1 MQKKLTAEATER
13 KRAESRRG
21 SAAPASAAGRRSTMR
36 TQESSAASGKSKL
49 GGFSRAIRLLDEIT
63 AHGPLR
69 FAELEERLQLPKATL
84 HRALNDLILE
94 RLIQF
99 DDRSLNYT
107 AGFRVLELANQI
119 WAKSDI
125 RTLARDQLEKLCEIS
140 NETVQL
146 SVLADLHTVY
156 IDSIESSN
164 TIRMSMNVGNKVP
177 VYCSAPGKAL
187 LAGCSYEEQKS
198 IISRLAFAE
207 FTSNTI
213 TNPQQLL
220 NELETIN
227 NDGIAREDEE
237 HFLGIKA
244 IAANI
249 VDNAGIAVASISIT
263 APTFRAN
270 DDQFE
275 NWKKALRLSVADIS
289 SRLAP
294 VTRI

>member
-1 MQKKLTAEATER
+1 MQKELTAEPTRRTRR
-13 KRAESRRG
+13 KAANTSDAAAD
-21 SAAPASAAGRRSTMR
+21 SAA
-36 TQESSAASGKSKL
+36 QSGKAKL

-84 HRALNDLILE
+84 HRALNDLIIE

-99 DDRSLNYT
+99 DERSLNYS

-119 WAKSDI
+119 WERSDI
-125 RTLARDQLEKLCEIS
+125 RSLARDHLERLCELS

-156 IDSIESSN
+156 IDSIESNN
-164 TIRMSMNVGNKVP
+164 TVRMSMSVGNKVP
-177 VYCSAPGKAL
+177 VYCSASGKSL
-187 LAGCSYEEQKS
+187 LAGCSYAEQKD
-198 IISRLAFAE
+198 IISRLAFGE

-213 TNPQQLL
+213 TNKAILL
-220 NELETIN
+220 EELSTIN
-227 NDGIAREDEE
+227 ATGIAEENEE
-237 HFLGIKA
+237 HFLGVKA

-249 VDNAGIAVASISIT
+249 VDKAGNAIAAISIT
-263 APTFRAN
+263 APTFRTS
-270 DDQFE
+270 DKQFE
-275 NWKKALRLSVADIS
+275 TWKNQLRLSVTDIS

-294 VTRI
+294 QTRI

>member
-1 MQKKLTAEATER
+1 MQKELTAESNEAKRTGR
-13 KRAESRRG
+13 KRAANSK
-21 SAAPASAAGRRSTMR
+21 AADAE
-36 TQESSAASGKSKL
+36 QSGKAKL

-69 FAELEERLQLPKATL
+69 FAELEDRLQLPKATL
-84 HRALNDLILE
+84 HRALNDLIIE

-99 DDRSLNYT
+99 DDRSLNYS

-119 WAKSDI
+119 WERSDI
-125 RTLARDQLEKLCEIS
+125 RSLARDQLEKLCAIS

-177 VYCSAPGKAL
+177 VYCSASGKAL
-187 LAGCSYEEQKS
+187 LAACTLEEQKS
-198 IISRLAFAE
+198 IIGRLQFAE

-213 TNPQQLL
+213 TNPTILL
-220 NELETIN
+220 NELTTIN
-227 NDGIAREDEE
+227 ATGIAVENEE

-244 IAANI
+244 IAAT
-249 VDNAGIAVASISIT
+249 VDDKAGNPIAAISIT
-263 APTFRAN
+263 APTFRIT
-270 DDQFE
+270 DEQVDT
-275 NWKKALRLSVADIS
+275 WKSALQSSVASIS

-294 VTRI
+294 LTRL

>member
-1 MQKKLTAEATER
+1 MQKKLIAETTEA
-13 KRAESRRG
+13 K
-21 SAAPASAAGRRSTMR
+21 SAKP
-36 TQESSAASGKSKL
+36 ESAASSSPQANKSKL

-69 FAELEERLQLPKATL
+69 FAELEERLELPKATL
-84 HRALNDLILE
+84 HRALNDLIIE
-94 RLIQF
+94 RLIRF
-99 DDRSLNYT
+99 DERSLNYS

-146 SVLADLHTVY
+146 SVLADLHTVC
-156 IDSIESSN
+156 IDSIESNN

-187 LAGCSYEEQKS
+187 LAGCTYDEQKS
-198 IISRLAFAE
+198 IIGRLPFAE

-213 TNPQQLL
+213 TDKKLL
-220 NELETIN
+220 LKELETVN
-227 NDGIAREDEE
+227 SSGVATENEE
-237 HFLGIKA
+237 HFLGINA

-249 VDNAGIAVASISIT
+249 VDNAGLAVAAISIT

-270 DDQFE
+270 DAQFE
-275 NWKKALRLSVADIS
+275 KWKKALRLSVAGIS

-294 VTRI
+294 VTRL

>member
-1 MQKKLTAEATER
+1 MQKELTAETNETKRTRRNSAT
-13 KRAESRRG
+13 G
-21 SAAPASAAGRRSTMR
+21 GGAGCAVT
-36 TQESSAASGKSKL
+36 SGKAKL

-63 AHGPLR
+63 ANGPLR

-84 HRALNDLILE
+84 HRALNDLLIE

-99 DDRSLNYT
+99 DDRSLNYS

-119 WAKSDI
+119 WERSDI
-125 RTLARDQLEKLCEIS
+125 RSLARDHLEQLCAIS

-177 VYCSAPGKAL
+177 VYCSASGKAL
-187 LAGCSYEEQKS
+187 LAGCSFEEQKS
-198 IISRLAFAE
+198 IIGRLPFAE

-213 TNPQQLL
+213 TNKTKLL
-220 NELETIN
+220 DELNTITAT
-227 NDGIAREDEE
+227 GIAIENEE

-244 IAANI
+244 IAATV
-249 VDNAGIAVASISIT
+249 VDKTGNAIAAISIT
-263 APTFRAN
+263 APTFRTT
-270 DDQFE
+270 DEQFDA
-275 NWKKALRLSVADIS
+275 WKKALRSSVADIS

-294 VTRI
+294 VTRL